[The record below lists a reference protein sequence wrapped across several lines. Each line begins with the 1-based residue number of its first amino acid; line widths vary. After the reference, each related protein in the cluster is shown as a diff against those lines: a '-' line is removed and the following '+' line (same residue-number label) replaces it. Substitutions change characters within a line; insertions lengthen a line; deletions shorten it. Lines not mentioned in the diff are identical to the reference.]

1 MPRKRSRVRVSSLAP
16 FLCYNH
22 KYNMNWIIFVIIAV
36 IADSL
41 RIFIDNYVSDVY
53 FKGRHAV
60 AQKLFDGLMFVI
72 FGFIMLIATGFNP
85 GEMGIVSALLIV
97 LAGVLHSMAGI
108 PYYRALELD
117 DSTNIGIFTQLAPVF
132 YLILGWFFLDQSF
145 SPMQLVAFAVIILAP
160 ILIVMTSRK
169 RSRSIK
175 IKAVFFAFLYVL
187 VSVIGNLI
195 FVKVNT
201 ESMNFVF
208 AIGIVLIGK
217 GFSDMMIVASQPK
230 LRKRFFDVNRRS
242 KRRLLV
248 PLVMSS
254 ITTTVQQFTYRAG
267 LILAPAVAIASVSSD
282 SAEPIVIFFMGLL
295 LTLLWPKF
303 GREKLQR
310 KTIMVHLVATIM
322 VVIGVVL
329 LQM

>member
-1 MPRKRSRVRVSSLAP
+1 
-16 FLCYNH
+16 
-22 KYNMNWIIFVIIAV
+22 MNWIIFVIIAV

-60 AQKLFDGLMFVI
+60 AQKLFDGSMFI
-72 FGFIMLIATGFNP
+72 TFGFIMLAITGFNP
-85 GEMGIVSALLIV
+85 GEMEITSALLIM
-97 LAGVLHSMAGI
+97 LAGVLHSIAGI

-160 ILIVMTSRK
+160 VLIVATSRK
-169 RSRSIK
+169 RSRNVK
-175 IKAVFFAFLYVL
+175 IRAVFFAFLYVL
-187 VSVIGNLI
+187 ISVIGNLI
-195 FVKVNT
+195 FVKTNT
-201 ESMNFVF
+201 ESINFVF
-208 AIGIVLIGK
+208 TIGLVLMSK
-217 GFSDMMIVASQPK
+217 GFSDIMIVASQPR
-230 LRKRFFDVNRRS
+230 LRKRFFDVKRRS
-242 KRRLLV
+242 KNKVFR
-248 PLVMSS
+248 PLVVSS
-254 ITTTVQQFTYRAG
+254 IMMTVQQFTYRAA
-267 LILAPAVAIASVSSD
+267 LITAPAVAIASVASD

-310 KTIMVHLVATIM
+310 KTIMVHLIATVL

>member
-1 MPRKRSRVRVSSLAP
+1 
-16 FLCYNH
+16 
-22 KYNMNWIIFVIIAV
+22 MNWLILVVIAV

-60 AQKLFDGLMFVI
+60 AQKLFDGSMFVL
-72 FGFIMLIATGFNP
+72 FGFIMLIGTGFNP
-85 GEMGIVSALLIV
+85 GEMGIVSALMIM
-97 LAGVLHSMAGI
+97 LAGILHSIAGI

-145 SPMQLVAFAVIILAP
+145 SPMQLVAFAVILCAP
-160 ILIVMTSRK
+160 LLIVMTSRK
-169 RSRSIK
+169 RSRNVK
-175 IKAVFFAFLYVL
+175 IKAVLFAFLYVL
-187 VSVIGNLI
+187 ISVVGNLI
-195 FVKVNT
+195 FVKNNT
-201 ESMNFVF
+201 DGMNFVF
-208 AIGIVLIGK
+208 TIGIVLISK
-217 GFSDMMIVASQPK
+217 GISDMTIVASQPR
-230 LRKRFFDVNRRS
+230 LRKRFFDVKRKS
-242 KRRLLV
+242 KRKV
-248 PLVMSS
+248 FGPLIMSS
-254 ITTTVQQFTYRAG
+254 IMMTVQQFTYRAA
-267 LILAPAVAIASVSSD
+267 LIAAPAVAIASVASD

-310 KTIMVHLVATIM
+310 KTILVHLVSTVL